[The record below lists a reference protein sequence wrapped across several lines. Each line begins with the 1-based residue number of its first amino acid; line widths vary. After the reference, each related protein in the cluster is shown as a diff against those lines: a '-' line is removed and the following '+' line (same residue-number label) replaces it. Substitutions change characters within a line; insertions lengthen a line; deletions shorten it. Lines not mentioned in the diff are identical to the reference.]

1 LFLMVQTLL
10 GDMTGV
16 IAIIMENSSQLLSL
30 SFSRDHEMR
39 ADEVG
44 FTHLVE
50 AGIDPRGLTQFF
62 ERLKQKESGTQKKYQ
77 DYLQFISTHPMTQ
90 DRIDKNKLR
99 YEELSYD
106 IKNNILKQQFNYKDF
121 KTLLKQ

>member
-1 LFLMVQTLL
+1 MEKGF
-10 GDMTGV
+10 
-16 IAIIMENSSQLLSL
+16 IM
-30 SFSRDHEMR
+30 
-39 ADEVG
+39 
-44 FTHLVE
+44 
-50 AGIDPRGLTQFF
+50 
-62 ERLKQKESGTQKKYQ
+62 KKYQ